1 MKKTVLAFDIGES
14 FLKIAQKNKDGISIQ
29 TVQMPENLMSDGVVQ
44 MPHMLSDFLKDVK
57 KQLSLPSGICGM
69 VVPEE
74 LTVCRSVVL
83 PAMTEAQLEVNLPF
97 EFSDYI
103 SGEPQKYVYDYA
115 LNEMICDEDGKPVE
129 MHLTGAVMSK
139 ESVSS
144 YVHMF
149 ADAGLKLRTLIPQ
162 EIAMSNIMKRGIED
176 GRIEADKE
184 YCIINLGHRSTQ
196 VYVFSGEKQLVYRNI
211 HAGGTDID
219 QVIAENENVDV
230 FVARTRKNTNFN
242 NVLEAD
248 SVRDAYARIAVE
260 VRKVINFYRFNN
272 RESTLE
278 DVYFTGGCS
287 HIAELCDTIAE
298 INDLQQRPMTDILPS
313 EVAADADMM
322 GAFAIGVLLQ

>member
-1 MKKTVLAFDIGES
+1 MKKTVVAFDIGES
-14 FLKIAQKNKDGISIQ
+14 YLKITQQTKNGISIQ
-29 TVQMPENLMSDGVVQ
+29 AVQMPENLMSEGIVQ

-57 KQLSLPSGICGM
+57 KQYNLPSGICGM
-69 VVPEE
+69 VVPDE

-115 LNEMICDEDGKPVE
+115 LNEMIYDEDGKPVE

-144 YVHMF
+144 YVHIF
-149 ADAGLKLRTLIPQ
+149 ADAGFKLRTLIPQ
-162 EIAMSNIMKRGIED
+162 EIAVANIMKQGIAD
-176 GRIEADKE
+176 GRIQADKE

-196 VYVFSGEKQLVYRNI
+196 IYVFHGDKQLVYRNI
-211 HAGGTDID
+211 HVGGSSID

-242 NVLEAD
+242 NVLETE
-248 SVRDAYARIAVE
+248 SVRETYARIAVE

-272 RESTLE
+272 RESMLE
-278 DVYFTGGCS
+278 DVYFAGGCS
-287 HIAELCDTIAE
+287 NITELCDTIAE
-298 INDLQQRPMTDILPS
+298 INDLQQKPMTDILPS
-313 EVAADADMM
+313 SVGADTDMM